1 MPETTSTIAPA
12 DSAATA
18 ATEPNRLPGMFA
30 RVAAEGRTA
39 IMPFATAGYPTMAI
53 SEQIILALVE
63 AGADGIEIG
72 IPFSDPI
79 ADGTAVQRT
88 SQVSLD
94 QGTRLTDVLDLV
106 RRLRAQGVTVPLL
119 LMGYLNPPRKYGIER
134 YVADATAAG
143 ADGFI
148 VPDLPVEESDAFHAA
163 CVAHGRSLIYMVAPT
178 STESR
183 LEATAQRASGF
194 IYCVAVTGVTGA
206 RESLSATLGAYLD
219 RIRAHTDVPLVVGF
233 GISKPEHVREVG
245 QHANGAIVASALIN
259 YMDSVPDAEKP
270 AAATRYFRYMQG
282 NGDL

>member
-1 MPETTSTIAPA
+1 MTESTTGTIA
-12 DSAATA
+12 T
-18 ATEPNRLPGMFA
+18 NRLPEMFA

-39 IMPFATAGYPTMAI
+39 IMPFATAGYPTLEL

-88 SQVSLD
+88 SQVALE
-94 QGTRLTDVLDLV
+94 QGTRLVDVIELV
-106 RRLRAQGVTVPLL
+106 RRLRAKGVTVPLM
-119 LMGYLNPPRKYGIER
+119 LMGYLNPALKYGIER

-148 VPDLPVEESDAFHAA
+148 VPDLPAEESDAFHAA
-163 CVAHGRSLIYMVAPT
+163 CVTNGRSLIYMVAPT
-178 STESR
+178 STDTR
-183 LEATAQRASGF
+183 LADTAKRASGF

-206 RESLSATLGAYLD
+206 RENLAETLGGYLD
-219 RIRAHTDVPLVVGF
+219 RIRTYTDVPLVVGF
-233 GISKPEHVREVG
+233 GISKPEHVQEVG

-259 YMDSVPDAEKP
+259 AMNAVSDQDKP
-270 AAATRYFRYMQG
+270 AAATRFFHYMQG
-282 NGDL
+282 DGEL

>member
-1 MPETTSTIAPA
+1 MTSTTPIAPA
-12 DSAATA
+12 DSA

-39 IMPFATAGYPTMAI
+39 IMPFATAGYPTLEI

-88 SQVSLD
+88 SQVALE
-94 QGTRLTDVLDLV
+94 QGTRLRDVIELV
-106 RRLRAQGVTVPLL
+106 RRLRAQGVTVPLM
-119 LMGYLNPPRKYGIER
+119 LMGYLNPALKYGIER
-134 YVADATAAG
+134 YVADAAAAG

-148 VPDLPVEESDAFHAA
+148 VPDLPAEESDAFHAA

-178 STESR
+178 STEDR
-183 LEATAQRASGF
+183 LEATAKRASGF

-206 RESLSATLGAYLD
+206 RESLSDTLGGYLD
-219 RIRAHTDVPLVVGF
+219 RIRTHTDVPLVVGF
-233 GISKPEHVREVG
+233 GISKPEHIREVG
-245 QHANGAIVASALIN
+245 KHANGAIVASALIN
-259 YMDSVPDAEKP
+259 AMDAVPDAEKP
-270 AAATRYFRYMQG
+270 AEAARFFRTMQG
-282 NGDL
+282 QGEL